1 MPAWVGPALQAGGSF
16 LGGLLGGREAGK
28 RRGEREDVRQAIFR
42 LMSELRG
49 RETPG
54 MLTPGREEA
63 FVQQKMRATAPSF
76 SRFANVLAK
85 RMGLSQPAAMRAL
98 AGRRGAEEMGL
109 RFEFGREQLGRRFES
124 EQRLRQLLASLA
136 GALPS

>member
-1 MPAWVGPALQAGGSF
+1 MPAWVGPALQAGGGF

-54 MLTPGREEA
+54 MLSPGQEEA
-63 FVQQKMRATAPSF
+63 FVQQKMKATAPTF
-76 SRFANVLAK
+76 SRFANILAK
-85 RMGLSQPAAMRAL
+85 RMGLNQPAAMRAL
-98 AGRRGAEEMGL
+98 AGQRGTEEMRT
-109 RFEFGREQLGRRFES
+109 RFELGREQLGRQYES
-124 EQRLRQLLASLA
+124 EQRLRQLLASLT
-136 GALPS
+136 GSLPS

>member
-1 MPAWVGPALQAGGSF
+1 MAAWVGPALEAGGGF
-16 LGGLLGGREAGK
+16 LGGFLGGREAGK

-54 MLTPGREEA
+54 MMTPGQEEG

-76 SRFANVLAK
+76 SGFANILAK
-85 RMGLSQPAAMRAL
+85 RMGLGQPAAMRAL
-98 AGRRGAEEMGL
+98 AGRRGAEEMGI
-109 RFEFGREQLGRRFES
+109 RFDIGREQLGRRYES

>member
-1 MPAWVGPALQAGGSF
+1 MAVPWGDVLTFGGGALESF
-16 LGGLLGGREAGK
+16 LGGREAGK
-28 RRGEREDVRQAIFR
+28 RRGERGDVRRAIFR
-42 LMSELRG
+42 LMNELRE

-54 MLTPGREEA
+54 MLTPGQEEG

-76 SRFANVLAK
+76 SRFANILAK
-85 RMGLSQPAAMRAL
+85 RMGLGQPAAMRAL
-98 AGRRGAEEMGL
+98 AGRRGAEEMGI
-109 RFEFGREQLGRRFES
+109 RFDIGREQMGRKFES